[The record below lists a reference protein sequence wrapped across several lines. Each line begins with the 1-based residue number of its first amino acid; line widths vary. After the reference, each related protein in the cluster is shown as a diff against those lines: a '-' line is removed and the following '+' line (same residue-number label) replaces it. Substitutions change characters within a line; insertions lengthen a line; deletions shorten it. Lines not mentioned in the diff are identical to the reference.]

1 MKQTFYKIINWLI
14 TFILLSLLAYFF
26 RTDLLNF
33 KNRFYQQYYPCQE
46 PITYQ
51 LGTFDQHFNISQK
64 NFLAAVSEA
73 EQVWEKPIDLNLFK
87 YSPSGTVKINL
98 IYDYRQ
104 DATVKL
110 RKLGIVVK
118 NDQAT
123 YEKLKVD
130 YTSLEKSYLADKAI
144 LDSKVTELD
153 LRTSMY
159 NTKVENWNS
168 QGGVPPKEA
177 QQLRAE
183 ETVLNQLLAELKNQQ
198 NIFNNEA
205 DELNALADTLNRLA
219 KTLNLSAEHYNTIG
233 ASRGSEFAEGTYVS
247 SRTGQEID
255 IYQFDDTRQLVRL
268 LAHELGHALGLEHVS
283 STKAIMY
290 YLNNGVNEKL
300 APADLLEL
308 KQRCDLK

>member
-1 MKQTFYKIINWLI
+1 MKQTFYKIANWLI
-14 TFILLSLLAYFF
+14 VLILLGVLAYFF

-73 EQVWEKPIDLNLFK
+73 EQILEKPIDLNLFK
-87 YSPSGTVKINL
+87 YSPSGTIKINL

-110 RKLGIVVK
+110 RQLDIEVK
-118 NDQAT
+118 DDQAT
-123 YEKLKVD
+123 YNKLKIK
-130 YTSLEKSYLADKAI
+130 YTTLTKTNLIDKAK
-144 LDSKVTELD
+144 LDSKIAELD
-153 LRTSMY
+153 RLTAVY
-159 NTKVENWNS
+159 NAKVQSWNRR
-168 QGGVPPKEA
+168 GGVPPAEIEQLQA
-177 QQLRAE
+177 Q
-183 ETVLNQLLAELKNQQ
+183 ETALNQLLTELKTQQ
-198 NIFNNEA
+198 KLFNEQV
-205 DELNALADTLNRLA
+205 DELNALANTLNRLA

-247 SRTGQEID
+247 SAGAQSIN
-255 IYQFDDTRQLVRL
+255 IYQYDDTRQLVRL

-300 APADLLEL
+300 TPADLVEL
-308 KQRCDLK
+308 KQHCNLK